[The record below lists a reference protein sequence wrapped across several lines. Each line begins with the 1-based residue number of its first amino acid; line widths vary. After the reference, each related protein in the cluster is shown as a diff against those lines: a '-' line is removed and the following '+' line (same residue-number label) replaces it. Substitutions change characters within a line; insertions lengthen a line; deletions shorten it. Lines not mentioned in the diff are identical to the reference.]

1 MKAITNHLDA
11 ASKHP
16 QECYNKRTQL
26 NTCIYEYFLHNG
38 MFQCAQ
44 SILKADSDVRVLEH
58 GPDSARDDKGCR
70 LKTALCNQIIDTGL
84 DSTHSKLLP
93 APNVPILSPDSCFLY
108 EWFYIFWAMLNAQ
121 KSEDGRTKANQ
132 SVSHIQ
138 QQNWP
143 RLNVGMSQTHSP
155 LLLLHTPDSVTH
167 NTFYSLGETG
177 VDSIKPWMSG
187 AEACDSTNEALQ
199 KFQMQ
204 LTSMEQQNKNEL
216 IARQS
221 LRGLSRNDGIP
232 GGRGS
237 QGPPQS
243 SKLFHRPALQ
253 ASRPEP
259 LPDTTKQVKLDTQ
272 PMNNTELDLSKAGI
286 DGISSKVGVLRMNDW
301 TRASKSRTCEQSNG
315 QTTRKPVAAKE
326 TAFQQE
332 GKTGHNGPV
341 QWQNDSSENQIPGTS
356 QCWVQGTLQERSRR
370 PPVQPT
376 DANDSVKPRSTISS
390 LSQTSKAAVLTP
402 QLRKA
407 SREKGPFPERTTPK
421 KRTMNV
427 KDEMVTCKIPK
438 SNVGPMATHAAKTN
452 PVPHINPVDIRKDSE
467 NTSLGQVVP
476 TGQPTVTLPFTP
488 AYMAANPPVD
498 LIQSATF
505 SMENSNV
512 SVTCSLFSG
521 RDESGLPDIDAF
533 LESYSE
539 DPGRFSLEPFSV

>member
-1 MKAITNHLDA
+1 
-11 ASKHP
+11 
-16 QECYNKRTQL
+16 YNKRTQL
-26 NTCIYEYFLHNG
+26 NTYIYEYFLHNG
-38 MFQCAQ
+38 MIQCAQ

-58 GPDSARDDKGCR
+58 GPDSACDDKGCR
-70 LKTALCNQIIDTGL
+70 LKNALCNQTIDTGL

-93 APNVPILSPDSCFLY
+93 APNIPILSPDSCFLY

-121 KSEDGRTKANQ
+121 KNEDRRTEANQ
-132 SVSHIQ
+132 SASHIQ

-143 RLNVGMSQTHSP
+143 RWNASMSQTHSP
-155 LLLLHTPDSVTH
+155 LLLLHTPDRVTH
-167 NTFYSLGETG
+167 NTLYSSGETG
-177 VDSIKPWMSG
+177 IDSIKPWISG
-187 AEACDSTNEALQ
+187 AEACDSINEALR

-216 IARQS
+216 KARQS

-237 QGPPQS
+237 QGPLQR

-259 LPDTTKQVKLDTQ
+259 LPDTTKEVKLDTQ
-272 PMNNTELDLSKAGI
+272 PMNNTELDLCKAGI
-286 DGISSKVGVLRMNDW
+286 DGIGSK
-301 TRASKSRTCEQSNG
+301 
-315 QTTRKPVAAKE
+315 
-326 TAFQQE
+326 E
-332 GKTGHNGPV
+332 GKTSHNGPV

-390 LSQTSKAAVLTP
+390 LSQTSKAAVPTP

-407 SREKGPFPERTTPK
+407 SREKSPFPERKTPK

-438 SNVGPMATHAAKTN
+438 LNVGSIATHPAKTS

-467 NTSLGQVVP
+467 NTSLGQFVP
-476 TGQPTVTLPFTP
+476 TGQPTVALPFTP
-488 AYMAANPPVD
+488 AYMAANTPVD
-498 LIQSATF
+498 LVQSATF

-521 RDESGLPDIDAF
+521 RDGSN
-533 LESYSE
+533 
-539 DPGRFSLEPFSV
+539 

>member
-1 MKAITNHLDA
+1 MKAITDHLDA

-16 QECYNKRTQL
+16 QESYNKRTQL
-26 NTCIYEYFLHNG
+26 NTYIYEYFLHNG

-58 GPDSARDDKGCR
+58 GTDSACDDKGCR
-70 LKTALCNQIIDTGL
+70 LKNALCNQTIDTGL
-84 DSTHSKLLP
+84 DSTHSKPLP
-93 APNVPILSPDSCFLY
+93 APNIPILSPDSCFLY

-121 KSEDGRTKANQ
+121 KNEDGRTEANQ
-132 SVSHIQ
+132 SASHMQVSLQEHAYPPNIA
-138 QQNWP
+138 N
-143 RLNVGMSQTHSP
+143 MMHSNK
-155 LLLLHTPDSVTH
+155 TGQDSVTD
-167 NTFYSLGETG
+167 NTFYSSGETG
-177 VDSIKPWMSG
+177 ADIKPWISG

-216 IARQS
+216 IARQR

-237 QGPPQS
+237 QGPLQS

-259 LPDTTKQVKLDTQ
+259 LPDTTKQVKLGTQ
-272 PMNNTELDLSKAGI
+272 PMNNTELDLCKAGI
-286 DGISSKVGVLRMNDW
+286 DGIG
-301 TRASKSRTCEQSNG
+301 SKSNDK
-315 QTTRKPVAAKE
+315 TTQKPVAAKE
-326 TAFQQE
+326 TPFQQE
-332 GKTGHNGPV
+332 GKISHNGPV

-356 QCWVQGTLQERSRR
+356 KCWVQGTLQGRSRR

-376 DANDSVKPRSTISS
+376 DANDSVKSRSTISS
-390 LSQTSKAAVLTP
+390 LSQTSKAAVPIP

-421 KRTMNV
+421 KRSMNV

-438 SNVGPMATHAAKTN
+438 LNVDSIATHPAKTN
-452 PVPHINPVDIRKDSE
+452 LVPYINPVDIRKDSE

-476 TGQPTVTLPFTP
+476 TEQPTVSLPFTP

-498 LIQSATF
+498 LVQSATF
-505 SMENSNV
+505 SMENSND
-512 SVTCSLFSG
+512 FA
-521 RDESGLPDIDAF
+521 GLPTLDSDLHDFNIDAF
-533 LESYSE
+533 LESCSE
-539 DPGRFSLEPFSV
+539 DPGRFSLEPFSL